1 MLKKGRVTEHNLVT
15 PLSGSWLF
23 LRGLDQLPAAVL
35 QTAFDLLT
43 EVQRARE
50 TQATALHWRGET
62 IRVTHDNP
70 SACFASVL
78 VHPERSFPQLPS
90 SVSQSFKTCSVPCPD
105 IRLILKALFHVHE
118 FENAVHL
125 AKQLNILYDAVTEL
139 FGQNFAALA
148 DQNNTETETESAK
161 SREERLAAYCCP
173 PGTDLPPRPPLG
185 LRLLKG
191 VVSLAQRHMQ
201 EFDALGLMETGEG
214 GGALHALS
222 TVYSEISESTRASLK
237 FRSTLTQVSIY
248 RLLSIIYCLSS
259 IVLSSLSIIYCLSSI
274 VLSSIVYHLLSIIYC
289 LIIYCLSSIVYH
301 LLSIIYCLS
310 SIGLASCLRKMTP
323 AEVNLYFHPCTI
335 PITTLTTFVFPS
347 LPFPFALPPLLL
359 SLFPFLLLPF
369 LSLPPHIPLPLLSYR
384 LLSMYVVR
392 AWFLCTDCH
401 PPPSPLSPSF
411 SPDLW

>member
-1 MLKKGRVTEHNLVT
+1 MKKGRVTEHNLVT
-15 PLSGSWLF
+15 PSPGSWLF

-35 QTAFDLLT
+35 QTTCDLLM

-50 TQATALHWRGET
+50 TQATSLHWRGET

-78 VHPERSFPQLPS
+78 VHPGQSFPQLPS
-90 SVSQSFKTCSVPCPD
+90 SVSQSFKTCNVPCPD
-105 IRLILKALFHVHE
+105 LRLILEALFLVHE

-125 AKQLNILYDAVTEL
+125 AKQLSVLYDAVTEL
-139 FGQNFAALA
+139 FCQNFAALA
-148 DQNNTETETESAK
+148 YQNNCTETESAK
-161 SREERLAAYCCP
+161 LQEERAAVYCCP
-173 PGTDLPPRPPLG
+173 PGMDLPPRPPLG

-237 FRSTLTQVSIY
+237 FRSTLTQVSI
-248 RLLSIIYCLSS
+248 IYCL
-259 IVLSSLSIIYCLSSI
+259 LS
-274 VLSSIVYHLLSIIYC
+274 
-289 LIIYCLSSIVYH
+289 IIYCLSSIVYH
-301 LLSIIYCLS
+301 LLSIVYHLLSIVYCLS
-310 SIGLASCLRKMTP
+310 SII
-323 AEVNLYFHPCTI
+323 YH
-335 PITTLTTFVFPS
+335 
-347 LPFPFALPPLLL
+347 LL
-359 SLFPFLLLPF
+359 S
-369 LSLPPHIPLPLLSYR
+369 IVYCLLSSYH
-384 LLSMYVVR
+384 LLSIYVVR
-392 AWFLCTDCH
+392 VCFLCTDCH